1 MKDYHMKSFKHWKIS
16 TKLYFVLGSLMV
28 IILLLGLFGL
38 YQAKA
43 IDQRVNDLYAQELL
57 PAETIEDIKSSLYRI
72 RDRVGRHLAE
82 PDRQTIHEQAIK
94 EQRQRIQKNEAKYKE
109 SRIGEKEASLL
120 DLYSNQST
128 KYFKLVNNTILPLS
142 KRGNIEAAEDVLY
155 GQAQKA
161 FRSARDALNS
171 LTDYQVERAAQR
183 HENAKMAYQKM
194 QLLTIVTIVG
204 SLLLATITAW
214 YLVRSLTQPI
224 YTMREVLEKVSQ
236 GDLTHQFIYQSDDE
250 IGDMSQTL
258 NQTIESQR
266 QMISAVASSV
276 GQVATAGE
284 EMAAI
289 TTQTSQTIEEQRN
302 QTEQVA
308 TAMNQMTATVQEV
321 ASNIS
326 LTASAANDANTQT
339 IEGNK
344 VVQQTINEIDRLA
357 KQVEMSEKAIND
369 VEQNSEAINGILDV
383 IKSIAEQTNLL
394 ALNAAIE
401 AARAGEQGR
410 GFAVVADEV
419 RTLAGRTQQS
429 TTEINDMIEKLQN
442 GSTQAVTV
450 MSQSHEQAKLA
461 VSYASKSGTAL
472 HTISQAVEQINQ
484 MSAQIA
490 SAAEQQGM
498 VSDEIN
504 RNIVAISDMSSQTAE
519 GAAQTSIA
527 SEELAQMANKL
538 QHLVGQFKY

>member
-1 MKDYHMKSFKHWKIS
+1 MKEYNVKSFKHWKLS
-16 TKLYFVLGSLMV
+16 SKLYFVLTTLMF

-38 YQAKA
+38 HQAKA
-43 IDQRVNDLYAQELL
+43 INQRVDNLYTQELVPL
-57 PAETIEDIKSSLYRI
+57 ETIEDIKSSLYRI

-82 PDRQTIHEQAIK
+82 PDRQSVHEQAIK
-94 EQRQRIQKNEAKYKE
+94 KQQLRLEKNESKYLQSRLGNKE
-109 SRIGEKEASLL
+109 TTFFNTYSLQL
-120 DLYSNQST
+120 NN
-128 KYFKLVNNTILPLS
+128 YFQLLKNKVLPLS
-142 KRGNIEAAEDVLY
+142 RKGDIEAAEDILY
-155 GQAQKA
+155 GEAQKA
-161 FRSARDALNS
+161 FRLAREALNN
-171 LTDYQVERAAQR
+171 LTDYQVERAARR
-183 HENAKMAYQKM
+183 HENAKIAYDEM
-194 QLLTIVTIVG
+194 QILTIFTIMF
-204 SLLLATITAW
+204 SIILASIMAW

-224 YTMREVLEKVSQ
+224 YAMRKVLEKLSQ
-236 GDLTHQFIYQSDDE
+236 GDLTIQFNYDSADE
-250 IGDMSQTL
+250 IGDMAVTL
-258 NQTIESQR
+258 NKTISSQR
-266 QMISAVASSV
+266 QMIAAVASSV
-276 GQVATAGE
+276 DQVAAAGE

-308 TAMNQMTATVQEV
+308 TAMNEMTATVQEV

-344 VVQQTINEIDRLA
+344 VVQQTIKEIDQLA
-357 KQVEMSEKAIND
+357 EQVEMSEQAINK
-369 VEQNSEAINGILDV
+369 VEQNSEAINSILDV

-429 TTEINDMIEKLQN
+429 TTEINDMIEKLQK
-442 GSTQAVTV
+442 GSTQAVNV
-450 MSQSHEQAKLA
+450 MSQSRKQAKLA
-461 VSYASKSGTAL
+461 VNYASQSGTAL
-472 HTISQAVEQINQ
+472 HTISQSVEQINQ

-504 RNIVAISDMSSQTAE
+504 RNIVAISDMSNQTAE
-519 GAAQTSIA
+519 GASQTSTA
-527 SEELAQMANKL
+527 SEELAQMASDL
-538 QHLVGQFKY
+538 QNLVAQFKY